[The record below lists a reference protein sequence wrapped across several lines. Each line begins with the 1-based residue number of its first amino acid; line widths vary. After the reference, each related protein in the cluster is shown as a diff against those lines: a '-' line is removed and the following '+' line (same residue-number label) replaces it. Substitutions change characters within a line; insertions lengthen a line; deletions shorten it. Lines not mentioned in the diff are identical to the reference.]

1 MDHGSEVEPSKAPPS
16 ASASSLP
23 PSSSSSSSS
32 SHDFSRTEP
41 ETTLAAFSFDKALN
55 DINDANG
62 NYSIPGEVFFASTS
76 SASKVSDESAS
87 QNWSPMQSPPVQVM
101 ENSGEFDD
109 SGRISISILTSDTST
124 PGSSFSFEPWSN
136 CKKLDTSMSSASKAA
151 ERSPNGPPS
160 SIFRS
165 KSSTPTDWSHAS
177 NESLFSIQ
185 IGNHSFSGDLIF
197 RSGEFE
203 TFGEHGRYGHMPVAH
218 IGEDNKDALH
228 TGVHVVP
235 LGAGANGHSPSNFVS
250 HPITKKPESTRCE
263 YCCTGAAAPVSVY
276 TAAVKSPS
284 VQAASAADGASPVAT
299 AVNKD
304 GPAQIATAANDQSL
318 VGVAATNSPALLATA
333 VSQLHVHAFPSSVQ
347 SGEAVFAMA
356 LALSIVDN
364 VANDRCLKQAS
375 IFTKNTKYIF
385 VYSYVY

>member
-16 ASASSLP
+16 ASSSSLP
-23 PSSSSSSSS
+23 PSSSSSSSSS

-41 ETTLAAFSFDKALN
+41 ETTLAAFSFNKALN

-62 NYSIPGEVFFASTS
+62 NYSIPREVFFASTS

-218 IGEDNKDALH
+218 IGEDNKDALY

-235 LGAGANGHSPSNFVS
+235 LGAGANGHSPSNFVT
-250 HPITKKPESTRCE
+250 HPITKKPEPTRCE
-263 YCCTGAAAPVSVY
+263 YCCTGWTCDHCNGSR
-276 TAAVKSPS
+276 
-284 VQAASAADGASPVAT
+284 
-299 AVNKD
+299 
-304 GPAQIATAANDQSL
+304 QSRCTIFSGCL
-318 VGVAATNSPALLATA
+318 CAWLGCRGCSCKR
-333 VSQLHVHAFPSSVQ
+333 LHCCCKKPKCPGGFCCRWSFPSCHCCKQRRTCSNCHCCKRPQSCGGCCYEFPCFTCYCCESVTC
-347 SGEAVFAMA
+347 SC
-356 LALSIVDN
+356 LSFKCPIWRSCFCHGSRPVH
-364 VANDRCLKQAS
+364 R
-375 IFTKNTKYIF
+375 
-385 VYSYVY
+385 